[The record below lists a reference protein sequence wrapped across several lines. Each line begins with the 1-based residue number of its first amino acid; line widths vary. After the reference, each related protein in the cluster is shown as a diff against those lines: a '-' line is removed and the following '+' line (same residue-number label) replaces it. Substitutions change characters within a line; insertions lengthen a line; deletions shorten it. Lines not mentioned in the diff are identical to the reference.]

1 MTQKT
6 LQSLLNMKISKIF
19 GSLLV
24 SLLLLRS
31 AVIPVTVMST
41 GCATIQGDPVAVRTQ
56 QAMSLA
62 FDTMDAFVRFEHAN
76 NSKGELGPEIR
87 DVAEK
92 IRAGAPKWMASANI
106 MLRTYQANRTPEN
119 KANLMTA
126 LAVLQAGA
134 AEATKYL
141 AK

>member
-1 MTQKT
+1 MK
-6 LQSLLNMKISKIF
+6 SLNRFISF
-19 GSLLV
+19 ALLCF
-24 SLLLLRS
+24 SLLL
-31 AVIPVTVMST
+31 PVGVPSVALLTS

-87 DVAEK
+87 NVAEK
-92 IRAGAPKWMASANI
+92 IRAGAPRWMASANI